1 MKIRLLWPGK
11 TKNND
16 IRNLQDHY
24 VRKISRMARC
34 EVVETRDAK
43 GLDERQR
50 KRILDIEAKDLENHL
65 KDDYI
70 ICLSERGQEMSSREL
85 ARLLDRTTLQSFR
98 AVAFVV
104 GGFLGLGER
113 LMKRAHLRLSLSKMT
128 FPHELTRIILLEQ
141 IYRALCVIEGRE
153 YAK

>member
-1 MKIRLLWPGK
+1 
-11 TKNND
+11 
-16 IRNLQDHY
+16 
-24 VRKISRMARC
+24 
-34 EVVETRDAK
+34 
-43 GLDERQR
+43 
-50 KRILDIEAKDLENHL
+50 
-65 KDDYI
+65 
-70 ICLSERGQEMSSREL
+70 MSSREL